1 MLCVMLVIDIL
12 LFFMLS
18 TLKKILLL
26 RNIIILE
33 ILKLLLNYEFLKLL

>member
-1 MLCVMLVIDIL
+1 MLSVGMVIDYY

>member
-1 MLCVMLVIDIL
+1 MLSVGMVIDYY

-26 RNIIILE
+26 SIILE
-33 ILKLLLNYEFLKLL
+33 ILKLLLNYEVLKLL

>member
-1 MLCVMLVIDIL
+1 MLWIMLVIDIL

-33 ILKLLLNYEFLKLL
+33 ILKLLLNYEVLKLL